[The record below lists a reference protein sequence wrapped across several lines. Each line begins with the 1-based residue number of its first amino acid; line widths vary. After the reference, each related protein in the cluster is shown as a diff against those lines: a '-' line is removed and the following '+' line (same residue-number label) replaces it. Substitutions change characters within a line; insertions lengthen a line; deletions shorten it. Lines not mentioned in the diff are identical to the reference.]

1 MNWIDITIIL
11 IISLSIFWGV
21 KKGFFST
28 FFSFLYIIVSFYAA
42 GYACHLAAATIGNS
56 NIIQWAVFTFLFIVF
71 FIILSL
77 VGRFLKFIG
86 NIVISG
92 VADVV
97 GGLVL
102 GFLRG
107 FIVCVFILVCAVMLN
122 FDKAEIVRKSLLA
135 PRLLKPVK
143 TLLATPP
150 AKLKDA
156 FGKQFQSIQEKSPA
170 KH

>member
-1 MNWIDITIIL
+1 MNWIDITILL

-28 FFSFLYIIVSFYAA
+28 FFSFLYIIVSFYLA
-42 GYACHLAAATIGNS
+42 GYVCHLAVATIGNN
-56 NIIQWAVFTFLFIVF
+56 NIIQWAVFTFLFIIF
-71 FIILSL
+71 FIIFSL
-77 VGRFLKFIG
+77 VGRFLRFIG

-97 GGLVL
+97 GGLIL

-107 FIVCVFILVCAVMLN
+107 FIVCIFILFCAVMLN
-122 FDKAEIVRKSLLA
+122 FDRAEIVRKSLLA
-135 PRLLKPVK
+135 PRLLKPVR

-156 FGKQFQSIQEKSPA
+156 LGKQFQTLQEKGPG